1 MTSYLKSDLDVSW
14 QERGKCCDVNVLLP
28 NEIKEIEEEYGRELT
43 EDELKIHQ
51 IRKANSIFFP
61 ARGESTITAKAFCAA
76 CPVQFHCLEYAL
88 VNGIKHGVW
97 GGTPYR
103 TRRRTL
109 RIRKM
114 IKDGRDRGVEPD
126 I

>member
-1 MTSYLKSDLDVSW
+1 MPITLKSDEDITW
-14 QERGKCCDVNVLLP
+14 QEYGQCWGANVLYPEDVKKL
-28 NEIKEIEEEYGRELT
+28 EEEYGRPLT
-43 EDELKIHQ
+43 EDELEEEQ
-51 IRKANSIFFP
+51 TRKRNRIFFP
-61 ARGESTITAKAFCAA
+61 ARGESTTTARAFCDA
-76 CPVQFHCLEYAL
+76 CPVQLVCLEYAL
-88 VNGIKHGVW
+88 RNGIKHGVW

-114 IKDGRDRGVEPD
+114 IKDGREIGTEPN